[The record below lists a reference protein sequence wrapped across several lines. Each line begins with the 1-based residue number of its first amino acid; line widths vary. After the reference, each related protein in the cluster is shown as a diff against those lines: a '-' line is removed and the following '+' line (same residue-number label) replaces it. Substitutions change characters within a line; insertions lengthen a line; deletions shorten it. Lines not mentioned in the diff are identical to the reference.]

1 MKKRDVCGAIVLL
14 VYLMGVGLVTGPSL
28 YQLLAGNLPE
38 PRFELIPFADIAAV
52 LNDPDSPGL
61 GVAANIAGNA
71 ASPGLGVAANI
82 AGNAAL
88 LAPLG
93 FLLPL
98 FWRYFGRA
106 KRTILFGFGV
116 SLSIELIQIIAG
128 GVTSVD
134 DLILNTAGAA
144 VGFALAKL
152 LLRACPR
159 LAPRR
164 QGRAQWAYPLACWVA
179 VILLATVSDML
190 TLGLI
195 W

>member
-1 MKKRDVCGAIVLL
+1 MKRRDVCGVLVLL

-28 YQLLAGNLPE
+28 YQMLVGRLPE
-38 PRFELIPFADIAAV
+38 PKLELIPFVDIFKVITDSIANHHGAGIT
-52 LNDPDSPGL
+52 LNIFG
-61 GVAANIAGNA
+61 NI
-71 ASPGLGVAANI
+71 
-82 AGNAAL
+82 L
-88 LAPLG
+88 LFVPLG
-93 FLLPL
+93 LFLPL

-106 KRTILFGFGV
+106 KCTILFGFGV
-116 SLSIELIQIIAG
+116 SLSIELIQLIAG

-159 LAPRR
+159 LAPKR

-179 VILLATVSDML
+179 VIALATVSDVL
-190 TLGLI
+190 TLGLV